1 METIQQDTSNKVIQK
16 EGFDEQTKLQAKS
29 LLDEIDRK
37 QQSMY
42 QNTES
47 KGKTEYIKFG
57 SDKERKVLFFTS
69 IPYKEEEPAEDYETR
84 LEIPGKYVTRY
95 YFPCYDITATRNPDN
110 ISGSPAIWERG
121 TKDARTI
128 LHFLSKGVNV
138 LEVIRHGLPRSMN
151 TTYQINP
158 PLD

>member
-1 METIQQDTSNKVIQK
+1 MQTIPDKSKEIQQKY
-16 EGFDEQTKLQAKS
+16 GFDEQTKLQAKS
-29 LLDEIDRK
+29 LLDEIYRK

-47 KGKTEYIKFG
+47 KGNTEYIKFG
-57 SDKERKVLFFTS
+57 SDKERKILFFTD
-69 IPYKEEEPAEDYETR
+69 IPDKEEEPAKDYETR

-110 ISGSPAIWERG
+110 SGSPAIWERG

-138 LEVIRHGLPRSMN
+138 LEVIRHGSPGSVN

>member
-1 METIQQDTSNKVIQK
+1 MQVIPNKSKEIQQKNR
-16 EGFDEQTKLQAKS
+16 FDEKTKLQAKS
-29 LLDEIDRK
+29 LLDEIDK
-37 QQSMY
+37 KSMY
-42 QNTES
+42 QNTET
-47 KGKTEYIKFG
+47 KGKMEYIKFG
-57 SDKERKVLFFTS
+57 SDKERKILFFID
-69 IPYKEEEPAEDYETR
+69 IPDKEEKPVKDYETG

-110 ISGSPAIWERG
+110 INGSPAIWERG

-138 LEVIRHGLPRSMN
+138 LEVIRHGLPGSMN